1 MHYKSL
7 GNTGLK
13 VSEVA
18 FGGVEIG
25 MPYGLNMSQAS
36 HKMQKDDAIKLL
48 HYALDRGINFFDTAR
63 LYGESESIMGE
74 AFAGMRQD
82 VILASKCKHFRLPDG
97 SLPAA
102 IELKKIMTDSL
113 HESLRELRTDC
124 IDVYMLHYG
133 DLEILELEEVYEL
146 FSIFQQ
152 EGLIRY
158 PGVSVYEPEETK
170 KALDKDYWKVIQLP
184 FNLMDQKQGE
194 HFQQASA
201 QGVGLVVR
209 SVLMRG
215 LLTDKSFQLH
225 PALKDVQAHLHTYR
239 KLYSEDSQ
247 TLASL
252 AMKFAASIPEVSSV
266 LVGFDKVEFVQEAL
280 SIFNGDYLNANDL
293 KMAKS
298 MSYPDQSFLNLAQ
311 WDKNG
316 WL

>member
-63 LYGESESIMGE
+63 LWGIGIDYGCSLRGHAPGRNLS
-74 AFAGMRQD
+74 
-82 VILASKCKHFRLPDG
+82 LKCKHFRLPDG
-97 SLPAA
+97 GLPAA

-113 HESLRELRTDC
+113 HESLCELRTDC

-146 FSIFQQ
+146 FSTFQQ

-158 PGVSVYEPEETK
+158 PGVSV
-170 KALDKDYWKVIQLP
+170 
-184 FNLMDQKQGE
+184 FMNLRKQK
-194 HFQQASA
+194 
-201 QGVGLVVR
+201 R
-209 SVLMRG
+209 
-215 LLTDKSFQLH
+215 
-225 PALKDVQAHLHTYR
+225 P
-239 KLYSEDSQ
+239 
-247 TLASL
+247 
-252 AMKFAASIPEVSSV
+252 
-266 LVGFDKVEFVQEAL
+266 
-280 SIFNGDYLNANDL
+280 
-293 KMAKS
+293 
-298 MSYPDQSFLNLAQ
+298 
-311 WDKNG
+311 
-316 WL
+316 